1 MLYSAKTVETL
12 NHVYNL
18 LRESY
23 PRRHIQ
29 VAFLGAK
36 GYTLQVT
43 DDPFRGDPEVPVHV
57 DIQVVYGDTDS
68 IMVKFS
74 YNRDD
79 YRMNRIDTFRL
90 ATLCGDTLTR
100 DVFARP
106 PIEMEFEK
114 VFQPF
119 ILLTKKRYIANTYCN
134 PKDPF
139 ELKGLD
145 AKGIALT
152 RRDYAPIVK
161 RCYREIIETIMSL
174 EIADAVDVYC
184 KYLDRIHRYDVDLAD
199 LIVSAQI
206 GKEYNCNKCKR
217 KTEWI
222 LRCRKCREYNYGL
235 HTHCKAIHRT
245 TGLPCKTSFECLHS
259 FSLAHIN
266 LAQRM
271 LVRND
276 SVSVGDRI
284 QYIYVE
290 HANPGVAKNELAE
303 DPKFATDS
311 GMKFNR
317 LCYVEQVAKPI
328 LGFFKIV
335 LKDSPKELD
344 RVITITNDQITSY
357 GGKRLRPS
365 DFISFSEALPS
376 S

>member
-1 MLYSAKTVETL
+1 MSYIASTVEELDT
-12 NHVYNL
+12 VYNL
-18 LRESY
+18 LREKFPERQIRVVRDNRVY
-23 PRRHIQ
+23 KLR
-29 VAFLGAK
+29 
-36 GYTLQVT
+36 VT
-43 DDPFRGDPEVPVHV
+43 NDPFTFDPEVPVNV

-74 YNRDD
+74 YNRKD
-79 YRMNRIDTFRL
+79 YKRNRIDTFRL
-90 ATLCGDTLTR
+90 ATLCGDTLTK
-100 DVFARP
+100 DIFARP

-134 PKDPF
+134 PRDPF

-161 RCYREIIETIMSL
+161 KCYREIIQAIMTDSS
-174 EIADAVDVYC
+174 EAIRNAISVYES
-184 KYLDRIHRYDVDLAD
+184 YVQRIHTYNVDLSD
-199 LIVSAQI
+199 LVVSAQI
-206 GKEYNCNKCKR
+206 GKDYACNKCKR

-222 LRCRKCREYNYGL
+222 IRCSKCKEYNYQL
-235 HTHCKAIHRT
+235 EKTCPKCRT
-245 TGLPCKTSFECLHS
+245 EFSCLHS

-271 LVRND
+271 LQRKD

-284 QYIYVE
+284 QYIFVE
-290 HANPGVAKNELAE
+290 SEHNGAQKNELAE
-303 DPKFATDS
+303 DPGYAMDTQKH
-311 GMKFNR
+311 FNR
-317 LCYVEQVAKPI
+317 LCYLEQVAKPI

-335 LKDSPKELD
+335 LRESETDIDFLIK
-344 RVITITNDQITSY
+344 ITNDKIVEY

-365 DFISFSEALPS
+365 DFKDEI
-376 S
+376 